1 MTDEALWLE
10 RCAPGQRHVFPN
22 AFWKRKDARE
32 RQNVT
37 VVLDLS
43 KEILAIEAPS
53 AWQDEVIEGD
63 ERPSSREDK
72 RPTVQQDQF
81 LLSEIV
87 VQCAAKED
95 DSSTRSRIMIL
106 PWSTYL
112 RSSRAA
118 DANANRAPLRSS
130 SSSQPIAGSLTASS
144 GTKAPWVL
152 YLPKP
157 DARRFARA
165 AMSAG
170 VVQQGFSSI
179 WRITSYGG
187 SGGFSDVYVA
197 KGPRGAEGAAKL
209 IKPAFSTQSAEDADK
224 SWKRCHDE
232 IAALRALQDSPYVP
246 QLYGSFIMSTRG
258 EGVTTTSLCVVMQH
272 LPVDL
277 KAIRGEELLTEER
290 LRPILQDLLRG
301 LGHMHAKSY
310 AHRDIKISNV
320 MLKTASGPA
329 FLIDYGFTVR
339 VDPGVKERTI
349 AGTQGYLAP
358 ELFRKSLWDCRPA
371 DLFSLGCLAYNLL
384 SRVLVF
390 HEGGEAEVM
399 KRNRRGRVNW
409 EHSPLDL
416 SRELMRLLLGLFD
429 LDEANRLTAEEALAS
444 PWLQTPTPTSSKSTA
459 ALDVELLDGSS
470 QGQGSLTSLKS
481 SVRGEDRG
489 GVVTREASKELPA
502 LQCGVRTSKARPKPP
517 DLVPLRTKRDQLDG
531 GPGDGWGP
539 TSPAPLSLSSPTGAD
554 YVMDFQLNKRE
565 ENLLELD
572 WGMQCESAK
581 ATTVPHIDFKMTEDD
596 YLDGGE
602 KLLELDLGENRG
614 ARPNRKNSR
623 VEMAATAPE
632 ISYERSDLD
641 VVETSRANGLRDTLQ
656 DGILEHLRS
665 AAKAAAGKAKNSVT
679 YFSRG
684 FEASI
689 RPSRSSSEA
698 FSRLNQNSAQHSAR
712 VSPKSNHQFGF
723 DRASLEASSPRW
735 SKEKEV
741 EWRSS
746 TPFSPVAPDMSPG
759 SPQLPTRIR
768 RMMHR
773 FSKEPHEE
781 NSETGGEN
789 FKHEAK
795 TEPPQ
800 LCEESPQQVA
810 FRPGAERKKDAYRRP
825 NVVGT

>member
-1 MTDEALWLE
+1 MKTSM
-10 RCAPGQRHVFPN
+10 N
-22 AFWKRKDARE
+22 
-32 RQNVT
+32 NVSGST
-37 VVLDLS
+37 ETAWYKVA
-43 KEILAIEAPS
+43 KEI
-53 AWQDEVIEGD
+53 
-63 ERPSSREDK
+63 
-72 RPTVQQDQF
+72 
-81 LLSEIV
+81 
-87 VQCAAKED
+87 
-95 DSSTRSRIMIL
+95 
-106 PWSTYL
+106 
-112 RSSRAA
+112 
-118 DANANRAPLRSS
+118 
-130 SSSQPIAGSLTASS
+130 TA
-144 GTKAPWVL
+144 
-152 YLPKP
+152 
-157 DARRFARA
+157 
-165 AMSAG
+165 M
-170 VVQQGFSSI
+170 
-179 WRITSYGG
+179 
-187 SGGFSDVYVA
+187 
-197 KGPRGAEGAAKL
+197 
-209 IKPAFSTQSAEDADK
+209 
-224 SWKRCHDE
+224 
-232 IAALRALQDSPYVP
+232 RALQRGPHIP
-246 QLYGSFIMSTRG
+246 KLYGSYLIRAR
-258 EGVTTTSLCVVMQH
+258 EGNISKNNLSMVTQRFEVGLDDLRTAGPLSELVV
-272 LPVDL
+272 
-277 KAIRGEELLTEER
+277 
-290 LRPILQDLLRG
+290 RPILKDILRAIKFI
-301 LGHMHAKSY
+301 HAKGY
-310 AHRDIKISNV
+310 AHRDVKISNV
-320 MLKTASGPA
+320 MLRNALGPA

-481 SVRGEDRG
+481 SLRGEDR

-800 LCEESPQQVA
+800 LCEESLQQVA